1 MLFFVA
7 GSTRNIYFPFDI
19 STDTPIDVGTEMVKE
34 LEIADWEPF
43 EIADMIEGEISALVP
58 HWKKGDLTHPET
70 HHTFN
75 YQDDD
80 DDDDGPHHPFHSLSC
95 SSSEASASGLIRID
109 EMAGCCDWLQGMVF
123 SSFEFGVLFC
133 MSLTSKL
140 S

>member
-1 MLFFVA
+1 
-7 GSTRNIYFPFDI
+7 
-19 STDTPIDVGTEMVKE
+19 MVKE

-140 S
+140 Y